1 MFCPECGRPLPDANT
16 AFCPHC
22 GNRVEI
28 PIQPVRIPVTAQTET
43 AAPKRSRLCT
53 AALLLGVGTFVFGM
67 LTLTCKLTQGIAF
80 RMMAIV
86 AVITFFFAPLACCFG
101 VFGVAARIRN
111 RDKKGMP
118 SALIGLLLGLAFGL
132 LAAYCLFIRI
142 FRA

>member
-101 VFGVAARIRN
+101 VAGIISRARSRKKGLPSAIIGLILGLVFGLVAAIC
-111 RDKKGMP
+111 
-118 SALIGLLLGLAFGL
+118 LLARVLGL
-132 LAAYCLFIRI
+132 
-142 FRA
+142 